1 MKKSIVVLFIVLF
14 FASSTSAG
22 LHSIVTQ
29 EDNTIYVDDDN
40 ISGPWDGTLEHPYNS
55 VQDGIDN
62 ASAGDTVFVFNGR
75 YIEQIEIYKSVNL
88 VGESNEDTMIDGDE
102 KGDVVCITVDSVN
115 ISGFTIT
122 NSGNHWTNACIR
134 LNSNN
139 SVIFE
144 NVVSNN
150 NETAIEL
157 RGSSNNTILNNSIA
171 LNSHTGISLYD
182 TSNDNEILGNNITH
196 NGGNGIFLS
205 DSKGTYI
212 VDNKVDSNGD
222 SGINAVA
229 RVNTYIL
236 RNRIA
241 NNGDYGI
248 YVPPDD
254 CVITDN
260 QLINDGLFV
269 RIDPWFYDGY
279 GGNQVKNNTV
289 NGKSLVYLH
298 KESDKNVGD
307 DAGQL
312 IMIDCQNITI
322 SSKKITDSD
331 IGIQLRYSGNC
342 SIKNN
347 SIQSCSRTSIYVD
360 NSNNNTI
367 QSNLICDSDVG
378 INCICSNDNAF
389 LKNDIRDNRDGL
401 ELLQSHRNEIKY
413 NRFNGNNI
421 GFFIESFMYE
431 PNCIGNVM
439 TYNNI
444 THNRIG
450 VSIDYGLSNSI
461 NYNNFHKNLIDLTF
475 WAPKHNDFNYNYW
488 GRSKLLPKVLFG
500 TTGNAY
506 FQIPWIAFDFHPAAE
521 PYDIDVGEMR

>member
-1 MKKSIVVLFIVLF
+1 LSVFSQISI
-14 FASSTSAG
+14 
-22 LHSIVTQ
+22 SIEQTNETV
-29 EDNTIYVDDDN
+29 IYVDDDN
-40 ISGPWDGTLEHPYNS
+40 TEGPWDGSIDHPFQFI
-55 VQDGIDN
+55 QDGIDH
-62 ASAGDTVFVFNGR
+62 ASDGDTVFVFNGG
-75 YIEQIEIYKSVNL
+75 YVEQIEIYKSVNL
-88 VGESNEDTMIDGDE
+88 VGESNEDTIIDGNE

-115 ISGFTIT
+115 ISGFTIK
-122 NSGNHWTNACIR
+122 NSGNHWTNAGIR

-139 SVIFE
+139 SVICE

-157 RGSSNNTILNNSIA
+157 SGSSNNTILNNSIA
-171 LNSHTGISLYD
+171 LNSASGISLYD
-182 TSNDNEILGNNITH
+182 TSNDNEILGNNIAH

-212 VDNKVDSNGD
+212 VDNNVDSNGD
-222 SGINAVA
+222 GGIEVTKIFDA

-248 YVPPDD
+248 SVPPDD

-269 RIDPWFYDGY
+269 HVWFYDGY

-298 KESDKNVGD
+298 KESDKNVED

-312 IMIDCQNITI
+312 IVIDCQNITI

-331 IGIQLRYSGNC
+331 IGIQLWGSGNC

-347 SIQSCSRTSIYVD
+347 FIQSCSRTSLYVGD
-360 NSNNNTI
+360 SNNNTI

-378 INCICSNDNAF
+378 IDCIHSNDNAF
-389 LKNDIRDNRDGL
+389 LKNDIRDNGDGL

-421 GFFIESFMYE
+421 GFFIESFMHE

-444 THNRIG
+444 TNNRIG

-461 NYNNFHKNLIDLTF
+461 NYNNFHKNSIDLTF

-506 FQIPWIAFDFHPAAE
+506 FQIPWIAFDFHPAVE
-521 PYDIDVGEMR
+521 PFDIG